1 VLLTIGQ
8 RRVRCDLRGA
18 GECRVAGDL
27 LPDVYDVSPNGR
39 KAAFIRDNNLWV
51 RDVASG
57 RETQLTRDGVP
68 DFGYATDNAGWIHS
82 DRPMLEWSPD
92 SRKIATFQQDQR
104 RVGRMFLVNTTD
116 GHPALESW
124 AYPLAGDSEVIT
136 IQRVIIDVDARRV
149 VRLKMAPDL
158 HRSSLCDDV
167 SCAGGHGWDDVQ
179 WDEDSTHLAFV
190 STSRDHKQ
198 EWLRV
203 ADAAT
208 GDVRE
213 VMTEKVATYFESG
226 NDKTENWR
234 YLPRSNEVLWFS
246 ERDNWGQ
253 MYLYDLTTGELKN
266 QITHG
271 DGNVTQML
279 YVDQA
284 GREIYFLAVGKQAG
298 RDPYFSALYRVNFD
312 GTDLKLLTPED
323 ADHEVTMAPDGRA
336 FVDVASTPTSPQTT
350 VVRDNDGR
358 LLLDV
363 ARQDTAKLRAAGW
376 EPLTP
381 IRVKARDGKT
391 DLYGFLFK
399 PTHFDPA
406 KRYPIID
413 HVYPGPQTGSC
424 GSRSFSAAHRDMQS
438 LAELGFIVV
447 CIDGMGTPNRSKTF
461 HDALFGDLADN
472 TIPDQV
478 AGIKELAAKYPW
490 IDVDRVGIYGHSGG
504 GAAAAAA
511 MFHFP
516 DFFKVGFSE
525 SGNHDNRVYEDD
537 WAEKWVGLLK
547 KSADGSTNYDSQ
559 ANQNF
564 AKNLKGHLLLVHGTM
579 DDNVPPNNT
588 LLVVD
593 ALIKANKDFDLLM
606 IPNAHHE
613 YGAATPYVTR
623 RRWDYFVRY
632 LAGGVPPA
640 EYQMKPY
647 AEQQAV
653 LAQ

>member
-1 VLLTIGQ
+1 
-8 RRVRCDLRGA
+8 
-18 GECRVAGDL
+18 
-27 LPDVYDVSPNGR
+27 
-39 KAAFIRDNNLWV
+39 
-51 RDVASG
+51 
-57 RETQLTRDGVP
+57 
-68 DFGYATDNAGWIHS
+68 
-82 DRPMLEWSPD
+82 
-92 SRKIATFQQDQR
+92 
-104 RVGRMFLVNTTD
+104 
-116 GHPALESW
+116 
-124 AYPLAGDSEVIT
+124 
-136 IQRVIIDVDARRV
+136 
-149 VRLKMAPDL
+149 
-158 HRSSLCDDV
+158 
-167 SCAGGHGWDDVQ
+167 
-179 WDEDSTHLAFV
+179 
-190 STSRDHKQ
+190 
-198 EWLRV
+198 
-203 ADAAT
+203 
-208 GDVRE
+208 
-213 VMTEKVATYFESG
+213 MTEKVATYFESG

-253 MYLYDLTTGELKN
+253 MYLYDLTTGALKN

-271 DGNVTQML
+271 DGDVTQVL

-284 GREIYFLAVGKQAG
+284 GREIYFLAVGKEAG

-336 FVDVASTPTSPQTT
+336 FVDVASTPTSPQTS

-399 PTHFDPA
+399 PTRFDPA
-406 KRYPIID
+406 QRYPIID

-424 GSRSFSAAHRDMQS
+424 GSRSFSAAHQDMQS

-447 CIDGMGTPNRSKTF
+447 CIDGMGTPNRSKAF

-504 GAAAAAA
+504 GAATAAA

-516 DFFKVGFSE
+516 DFFRVGVSE
-525 SGNHDNRVYEDD
+525 SGNHDNREYEDD

-547 KSADGSTNYDSQ
+547 QSADGSTNYDSQ

-606 IPNAHHE
+606 IPNARHE

-647 AEQQAV
+647 AEQQAA